1 MDEGFEGFEIRG
13 EFITLGQLLKV
24 LGIAMTGGE
33 AKLQLEEGEFQVN
46 GEPETRRGRKLRP
59 GDTVT
64 FPDGAE
70 LPMNGDSALAPP
82 ADAQSSDQAPSK
94 THQQQDQKAA
104 DQIRQGSHNPT
115 KRRIAQRTVAVRR
128 RRRSR

>member
-1 MDEGFEGFEIRG
+1 MDEGFEVRG

-46 GEPETRRGRKLRP
+46 AEPETRRGRKLRP

-64 FPDGAE
+64 FPDGST
-70 LPMNGDSALAPP
+70 LALAPP
-82 ADAQSSDQAPSK
+82 ANAQGSDEAPSD
-94 THQQQDQKAA
+94 THHQQGEQAA
-104 DQIRQGSHNPT
+104 DKAGQGSHHPT
-115 KRRIAQRTVAVRR
+115 NHQISRRIVRR
-128 RRRSR
+128 RRRPG

>member
-1 MDEGFEGFEIRG
+1 MAEGMDEGFEGFEVRG

-46 GEPETRRGRKLRP
+46 DEPELRRGRKLRP

-64 FPDGAE
+64 FPDGSV
-70 LPMNGDSALAPP
+70 LALAPP
-82 ADAQSSDQAPSK
+82 ANAQSGDEASGSAHDQQGEQLAP
-94 THQQQDQKAA
+94 HHIGQVV
-104 DQIRQGSHNPT
+104 GSPHRVST
-115 KRRIAQRTVAVRR
+115 KRIIRR
-128 RRRSR
+128 RRRSG

>member
-1 MDEGFEGFEIRG
+1 MAEFEVRG

-46 GEPETRRGRKLRP
+46 DEPETRRGRKLRP

-64 FPDGAE
+64 FPDGST
-70 LPMNGDSALAPP
+70 LALAPQT
-82 ADAQSSDQAPSK
+82 DAQGSDEAPRD
-94 THQQQDQKAA
+94 THDQQDQQTP
-104 DQIRQGSHNPT
+104 DQVSQGNHHPT
-115 KRRIAQRTVAVRR
+115 KRLLSHRTVRR
-128 RRRSR
+128 RRRAG

>member
-1 MDEGFEGFEIRG
+1 MDKGFEGFEVRG

-46 GEPETRRGRKLRP
+46 GEAETRRGRKLRP

-70 LPMNGDSALAPP
+70 LPMVGDSALAPP
-82 ADAQSSDQAPSK
+82 ADAQGSDQASGEA
-94 THQQQDQKAA
+94 HQQQDQEATN
-104 DQIRQGSHNPT
+104 QIRQGNDHPT
-115 KRRIAQRTVAVRR
+115 KRRVTQRTVVRR
-128 RRRSR
+128 RRRSG

>member
-1 MDEGFEGFEIRG
+1 MDEGFKVRG

-46 GEPETRRGRKLRP
+46 AEPETRRGRKLRP

-64 FPDGAE
+64 FPDGSV
-70 LPMNGDSALAPP
+70 LALAPP
-82 ADAQSSDQAPSK
+82 ANAQGSDEAPSD
-94 THQQQDQKAA
+94 THHQQSEQATDKAG
-104 DQIRQGSHNPT
+104 QGNHHPT
-115 KRRIAQRTVAVRR
+115 NHKISRSIVRR
-128 RRRSR
+128 RRRPG

>member
-70 LPMNGDSALAPP
+70 LPMIGDSALAPP
-82 ADAQSSDQAPSK
+82 ADTQGGDQTSRE
-94 THQQQDQKAA
+94 THQQQDQEAT
-104 DQIRQGSHNPT
+104 DQIGQGNHNPT
-115 KRRIAQRTVAVRR
+115 KRRLTQRTAVRR
-128 RRRSR
+128 RRRAG

>member
-1 MDEGFEGFEIRG
+1 MDEGFAVRG

-46 GEPETRRGRKLRP
+46 DEPETRRGRKLRP

-64 FPDGAE
+64 FPDGSV
-70 LPMNGDSALAPP
+70 LALTPP
-82 ADAQSSDQAPSK
+82 ADAQSSDQASGD
-94 THQQQDQKAA
+94 THDQEGQQVTEKVD
-104 DQIRQGSHNPT
+104 RGSNQPT
-115 KRRIAQRTVAVRR
+115 KRRLSQRVGGRWRR
-128 RRRSR
+128 PR